1 MSMSRIVNCES
12 NDDCKP
18 WRAPNLVLTTDSSY
32 EFGSSNANGSM
43 NSSMNGLTREQQ
55 ARISQQAYEKSYAKG
70 YMEGLAKGQKEMREQ
85 LEHIPTILAALA
97 MPLPDV
103 DNQVVDE
110 LAQLSMAVVKQ
121 MVRRELKISPGEIV
135 AVVRE
140 ALSLLPATPAEITL
154 ELHPDDATLIR
165 DTLTSTSKELSW
177 KIIEDPLLTRG
188 GCRVLT
194 NTSRID
200 ASVEKRMNAIIAE
213 VMGGERLI
221 DEQPVDDSQ

>member
-1 MSMSRIVNCES
+1 MMNMSRIVNCEAIK
-12 NDDCKP
+12 DCKP
-18 WRAPNLVLTTDSSY
+18 WRAPNLVLTTESSY
-32 EFGSSNANGSM
+32 DFGENNNTSL
-43 NSSMNGLTREQQ
+43 NGLTREQQ
-55 ARISQQAYEKSYAKG
+55 TQISQQAYEKSYAKG

-97 MPLPDV
+97 MPLPEV

-140 ALSLLPATPAEITL
+140 ALSMLPATPAEITL

-165 DTLTSTSKELSW
+165 DTLVSTSTELNW
-177 KIIEDPLLTRG
+177 KIVEDPLLTRG

-194 NTSRID
+194 STSRID
-200 ASVEKRMNAIIAE
+200 ASVEKRMNAIIAD
-213 VMGGERLI
+213 VMGGERMI
-221 DEQPVDDSQ
+221 DEQKTDDSQ